1 MLRPSLLLL
10 LLAAVSSACAQ
21 TPAAP
26 SRPVAQDA
34 AQEAPTVA
42 EHVLPAVRVRDY
54 WILPLA
60 LDGRDGSDGQEERIL
75 WVLYDTGASTTVL
88 DPESLQAVSDWSP
101 NQGRRVNL
109 VKATIGPATVTNLSA
124 TVRDLDH
131 IEDALGFE
139 LDGILG
145 YSTFS
150 GTLLT
155 LDYPRGEMRV
165 RQGELPKADGETI
178 FAITRKERRRPFI
191 EFQFGERE
199 EEVLIDSGSGAGFV
213 LEDRAGRELLGK
225 PVPLNMMMGIN
236 GPRAEPFGRLDG
248 QAELFGR
255 RFSYPIVRLTQGTEL
270 LGTQV
275 LRHFSMTFDI
285 DRRRVQIQGAGAD
298 FEDGVGP
305 IIPPEELWASGL
317 LKSATPEGH
326 RIRGL
331 VPDSPAAASGLREGD
346 HIVVTN
352 RVPYA
357 ERGGEP
363 MVAWRDGARRYHQLQ
378 VERDG
383 EQFELELEQASW
395 LPLPEGVLPAAPRH
409 ALPRDLVLRIH
420 SPVAPTETELTA
432 PEAQVAAPDGS
443 RSAHILDSDGQSM
456 IRVVDDRG
464 RILSNPVTRGRIR
477 GLQWSSDSRWL
488 AFWVEVEE
496 NGELVWSRW
505 AVPANGAQAPESV
518 PTR

>member
-1 MLRPSLLLL
+1 MLRPTLL
-10 LLAAVSSACAQ
+10 LLASVFSACAQ
-21 TPAAP
+21 IPATP
-26 SRPVAQDA
+26 SRPFAQGA
-34 AQEAPTVA
+34 AQETAAVT

-101 NQGRRVNL
+101 NQRRRVNL

-165 RQGELPKADGETI
+165 RAGELPKPDGKTV
-178 FAITRKERRRPFI
+178 FAITRKERKRPFI
-191 EFQFGERE
+191 EFDFGDRE

-213 LEDRAGRELLGK
+213 LEDRARRKLLGK

-248 QAELFGR
+248 EAELFGR
-255 RFSYPIVRLTQGTEL
+255 RFAYPFVRLTKGSEL

-285 DRRRVQIQGAGAD
+285 DRRRVQIEGAGAD

-305 IIPPEELWASGL
+305 VIPPKELWASGL
-317 LKSATPEGH
+317 LKSATAEGH

-331 VPDSPAAASGLREGD
+331 VGDSPAADSGQREGD

-352 RVPYA
+352 GVPYE

-363 MVAWRDGARRYHQLQ
+363 MVSWQDGARRYHKLR
-378 VERDG
+378 VDRDG
-383 EQFELELEQASW
+383 EQFEVELEQAAW
-395 LPLPEGVLPAAPRH
+395 LPLPDGVQAAPPRY
-409 ALPRDLVLRIH
+409 ALPRDLVLRVS
-420 SPVAPTETELTA
+420 SPAAPSEVELA
-432 PEAQVAAPDGS
+432 EPEAQRPSPDGA
-443 RSAHILDSDGQSM
+443 RVAQILDREDHSL
-456 IRVVDDRG
+456 IRVYDDRG

-488 AFWVEVEE
+488 AFWLEVEE
-496 NGELVWSRW
+496 NGGLVWSRW
-505 AVPANGAQAPESV
+505 AVPANGAQAPEPV